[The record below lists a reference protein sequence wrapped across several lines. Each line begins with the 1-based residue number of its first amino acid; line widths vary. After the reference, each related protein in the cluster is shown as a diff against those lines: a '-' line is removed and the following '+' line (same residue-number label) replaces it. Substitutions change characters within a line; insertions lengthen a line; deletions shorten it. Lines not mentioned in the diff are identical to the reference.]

1 MAERTVGL
9 RIQLDGVTQTVSSI
23 KDLETELVK
32 AKEKLNGLTIGSAD
46 FRKLSTEIART
57 EGTLGNLRKN
67 AEGITFEKQIESF
80 GKFTGGVTAAFAT
93 ATAAAQLF
101 GSNTEGIA
109 EAAAQAQNVLAIA
122 ISARSV
128 AEGIGATKT
137 VVLTVATQAQTLA
150 NNLAK
155 ISFNQL
161 TAAMLANPIG
171 IVAAALGALVIGLAY
186 FSSETKK
193 ARTVQDDIND
203 SMQVGVDK
211 IINQKINLES
221 LSRVVLDLTQKESV
235 RNLALKELQ
244 KLMPSLNGL
253 TLKSLNLSGLLKIAT
268 EQYTQSLINK
278 AQVENLV
285 NLYTKESIRLEEIK
299 KTRVYEATGAVT
311 AAWLKLRGQVTG
323 NIQTQEDLNK
333 ELEKGAKNLT
343 EIKNKINELN
353 DPLIQNGLNEQDL
366 AKKTQ
371 DALDSKERGKNA
383 AIANEKRR
391 TELINGELSRR
402 LAELKDAYK
411 QEREEA
417 IKNGQDITLIDKLYF
432 RNRKQAIDDY
442 RNEYLKLVND
452 FYIELNNL
460 TTGSYILDETNLKD
474 SQERRKKDTETRQ
487 AELLKVAGEAIT
499 KQSEKETEASAN
511 LLKLKQKESDAYT
524 AMLNKRNEVQMSQTE
539 EEHILLVKQLR
550 DNEAAHDKSTLKRI
564 AAEDNYNK
572 IVKEKSKINTDSI
585 EKEKEQLKEEFLKV
599 NTDQQTLFEAQIKD
613 LKIRRT
619 LEGLKAIDDLN
630 KKSKQD
636 DLQSSLDVYNKE
648 YDLYVDGEKR
658 KLQAKGE
665 IEALAKPE
673 NKDKSGEEITAMVQ
687 EEVKAYD
694 ALFESIRKAG
704 QENIKLQN
712 EATKLQNKKIAQ
724 EKEIAALTKTYTDEQ
739 LNEQAGYYMF
749 VTDLQEKYKFD
760 VNKTQEENL
769 KNEKT
774 LKQKL
779 INLELVFAQD
789 KLKIEKDLIEKKIAA
804 LEKDPT
810 VNPEALKQLK
820 VDLLKVNMDYAK
832 NVNDIDKNTATDADA
847 IAAEALKKRREE
859 TNKVL
864 ANVRKGVELM
874 ASSLSEISSM
884 VAQSFGYQ
892 LDRLEKDYQYTLSQV
907 VGDTKQ
913 ANDKREELE
922 KTYQIQKAKIEKEAR
937 ISALKYQLLQTIANT
952 ASAVMAALG
961 TVPFGPWNIAQAVIV
976 GGLGAAQSLIVGQQL
991 SQAESMARGGLVKG
1005 RSHEQGGV
1013 RYANGG
1019 VTMEGNE
1026 AVINRRSTLQYG
1038 SLLSQINEQGGGK
1051 PIYINSAMD
1060 SRLIEVLASQK
1071 QAPIRAYV
1079 LETDITKSQAIN
1091 RRLEALAS
1099 F

>member
-1 MAERTVGL
+1 M
-9 RIQLDGVTQTVSSI
+9 
-23 KDLETELVK
+23 
-32 AKEKLNGLTIGSAD
+32 
-46 FRKLSTEIART
+46 
-57 EGTLGNLRKN
+57 
-67 AEGITFEKQIESF
+67 
-80 GKFTGGVTAAFAT
+80 
-93 ATAAAQLF
+93 
-101 GSNTEGIA
+101 
-109 EAAAQAQNVLAIA
+109 AIA

-221 LSRVVLDLTQKESV
+221 LSKVVLDLTQKESV

-285 NLYTKESIRLEEIK
+285 NLYTKESIRLEELK
-299 KTRVYEATGAVT
+299 KTKVYEATGAVT

-371 DALDSKERGKNA
+371 DALDSKERAKNA
-383 AIANEKRR
+383 SIANEKRR
-391 TELINGELSRR
+391 TEINNCELSRR

-411 QEREEA
+411 QEREAA
-417 IKNGQDITLIDKLYF
+417 IKNGEDITLIDKLYY

-442 RNEYLKLVND
+442 RNEYLKLVSD
-452 FYIELNNL
+452 MYTELNNL
-460 TTGSYILDETNLKD
+460 TTGSYLLDETNLKE
-474 SQERRKKDTETRQ
+474 SQKRRKEDLEKRQDEQLKNVSINLDKQNELENKTLNKKLAAETVYYQQKQNLETAQQAFDFTQNFVVSKKDEERAKNNLDKAQ
-487 AELLKVAGEAIT
+487 QNFIKAGENKIKT
-499 KQSEKETEASAN
+499 EVELNSIRNNKIIFDETE
-511 LLKLKQKESDAYT
+511 L
-524 AMLNKRNEVQMSQTE
+524 
-539 EEHILLVKQLR
+539 
-550 DNEAAHDKSTLKRI
+550 
-564 AAEDNYNK
+564 
-572 IVKEKSKINTDSI
+572 
-585 EKEKEQLKEEFLKV
+585 EKEKEQLKKGFLKV
-599 NTDQQTLFEAQIKD
+599 NADQQTLFNAQISD
-613 LKIRRT
+613 LKIRKEI
-619 LEGLKAIDDLN
+619 EGLKALDDLN

-636 DLQSSLDVYNKE
+636 DLKSSLDLYNRE

-665 IEALAKPE
+665 IAALAKPE
-673 NKDKSGEEITAMVQ
+673 NKGKSAELITEMVK

-694 ALFESIRKAG
+694 VLFESVRKAG
-704 QENIKLQN
+704 EEAIKLN
-712 EATKLQNKKIAQ
+712 NKKIAQ
-724 EKEIAALTKTYTDEQ
+724 EKEIAAATKVYTDEQ

-769 KNEKT
+769 KNERT

-789 KLKIEKDLIEKKIAA
+789 KLKIEKDLIQKKIDI
-804 LEKDPT
+804 LEKDKT

-820 VDLLKVNMDYAK
+820 VDLLKVEMDYAK
-832 NVNDIDKNTATDADA
+832 NVTDIEKNTANTT
-847 IAAEALKKRREE
+847 AENLKKTQDDIDIH

-864 ANVRKGVELM
+864 GNVTKAVNLM
-874 ASSLSEISSM
+874 ASSISEISSM
-884 VAQSFGYQ
+884 VAQSYGYQ
-892 LDRLEKDYQYTLSQV
+892 LDRLEKDYQDTLSQV

-976 GGLGAAQSLIVGQQL
+976 GGLGAAQSIIVGQQL

-1005 RSHEQGGV
+1005 PSHEQGGV

-1026 AVINRRSTLQYG
+1026 SVINRRSTLQYG
-1038 SLLSQINEQGGGK
+1038 ALLSQINEQGGGK